1 MRVTDEINFLLP
13 FALESLNVRDRKHWS
28 KRSRD
33 KRAMSMEVMAAIGG
47 PRHFPRPP
55 WERVRVTVV
64 RCSAGRLD
72 KDNLGASVKALLDC
86 LCLRSSRHPG
96 GLSIIV
102 DDSDDRLDLVM
113 KQSDAAPGKGSTVVR
128 IERLDDGR

>member
-1 MRVTDEINFLLP
+1 MADSLEFILP
-13 FALESLNVRDRKHWS
+13 FALESLNVRDRKNHWQRS
-28 KRSRD
+28 KD
-33 KRAMSMEVMAAIGG
+33 KNAMSMEIMTALGG

-64 RCSAGRLD
+64 RCSSGRLD
-72 KDNLGASVKALLDC
+72 KDNLGASVKNLLDC
-86 LCLRSSRHPG
+86 LCLRSPRHPG

-113 KQSDAAPGKGSTVVR
+113 KQSGAAPGKGSTVVK
-128 IERLDDGR
+128 IERLTP

>member
-1 MRVTDEINFLLP
+1 MSDTLEFILP

-28 KRSRD
+28 KRSKD
-33 KRAMSMEVMAAIGG
+33 KHAMSMEVMAAIGG

-64 RCSAGRLD
+64 RCSSGRLD
-72 KDNLGASVKALLDC
+72 KDNLWASAKQLLDS
-86 LCLRSSRHPG
+86 LCVASPRHPG

-113 KQSDAAPGKGSTVVR
+113 KQSSAAPGKGSTIVR
-128 IERLDDGR
+128 IERIV